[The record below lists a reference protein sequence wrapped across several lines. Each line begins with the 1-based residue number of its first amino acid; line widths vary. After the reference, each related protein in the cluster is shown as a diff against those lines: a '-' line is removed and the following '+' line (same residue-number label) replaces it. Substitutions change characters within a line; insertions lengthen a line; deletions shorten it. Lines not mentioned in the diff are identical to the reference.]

1 MHLLNSAI
9 EAELDADYRMAIKY
23 YLPLSRQGSLLDRVG
38 IYQAIARCFEKLGS
52 FGKAALWHERA
63 GRGYMKLPAALMG
76 RQERAYYAMGEFRAA
91 IQDHTPHLSKHNAVR
106 SYLKALAICLEQGKE
121 GYSHEMLFAAHL
133 CAKTH
138 AYGRA
143 ARFFTD
149 TALQFQKERQEAMAR
164 ESYRLAAQY
173 CEKAGEVKL
182 ARKLRAAAGTLG

>member
-9 EAELDADYRMAIKY
+9 EAELDADYRMAIKHY
-23 YLPLSRQGSLLDRVG
+23 FPLCRQGSLLDRVG
-38 IYQAIARCFEKLGS
+38 IYQAIARCLEKLGS
-52 FGKAALWHERA
+52 FGKAAVWHERA
-63 GRGYMKLPAALMG
+63 GRSYMKLPTAVMG

-91 IQDHTPHLSKHNAVR
+91 IQDYTPYLSGRSAVR
-106 SYLKALAICLEQGKE
+106 SYLKALAICLEPGKE

-149 TALQFQKERQEAMAR
+149 TALQFQKERQEVLAR
-164 ESYRLAAQY
+164 ESYRLAVEY
-173 CEKAGEVKL
+173 CKKAGEAEL
-182 ARKLRAAAGTLG
+182 ARKLRAAAITLG